1 MEHLEILL
9 EKFTHLKGFCKIGF
23 RTFGAT
29 IVAGPKDE
37 QGKTKKK

>member
-1 MEHLEILL
+1 MQETRY
-9 EKFTHLKGFCKIGF
+9 FKGFCKIGF